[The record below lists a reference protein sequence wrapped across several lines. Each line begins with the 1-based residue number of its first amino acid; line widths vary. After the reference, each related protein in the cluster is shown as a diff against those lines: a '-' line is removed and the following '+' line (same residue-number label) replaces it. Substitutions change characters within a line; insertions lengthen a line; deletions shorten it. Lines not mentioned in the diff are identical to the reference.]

1 MNKACVSA
9 AIAKIKALESDGRN
23 IKFSKWS
30 REECRRQAW
39 RLRRAFNMEGFS
51 L

>member
-9 AIAKIKALESDGRN
+9 AVQKIKALEADGHN

-30 REECRRQAW
+30 REECRRQAGH
-39 RLRRAFNMEGFS
+39 LRRAFNLEGFS